1 MSARDQIAAIEG
13 EYRRYK
19 ALGEAAIAQ
28 LADDELCQL
37 PIPNSQLPSGDT
49 EGDNTVAAIVAH
61 LEGNLVSRFTEFLT
75 TDGDKPWRKREEEF
89 APRVESRDQIM
100 RRWQAGWDAVLG
112 ALGGLTDANLFDAI
126 TVRSQPLRVD
136 AALYRSLAHTSYHVG
151 QIVYIAKS
159 FRGAAWRSLS
169 IPKGKSD
176 EYARNPRDESPAGHA
191 RHLAGRGG
199 QGT

>member
-1 MSARDQIAAIEG
+1 MRDQIAAIEG

-19 ALGEAAIAQ
+19 ALGEAAMQQ
-28 LADDELCQL
+28 LGAAELCQS
-37 PIPNSQLPSGDT
+37 PRPKAQSPTPNE
-49 EGDNTVAAIVAH
+49 EGDNTIAAIVAH
-61 LEGNLVSRFTEFLT
+61 LQGNLESRFTDFLT
-75 TDGDKPWRKREEEF
+75 TDGEKAWRKREEEF
-89 APRVESRDQIM
+89 AGRDESRAQVMD
-100 RRWQAGWDAVLG
+100 RWNRGWNAVLA
-112 ALGGLTDANLFDAI
+112 ALGGLTDANLFDTI
-126 TVRSQPLRVD
+126 TIRSQPLRVD

-159 FRGAAWRSLS
+159 FRGAAWHSLS

-199 QGT
+199 